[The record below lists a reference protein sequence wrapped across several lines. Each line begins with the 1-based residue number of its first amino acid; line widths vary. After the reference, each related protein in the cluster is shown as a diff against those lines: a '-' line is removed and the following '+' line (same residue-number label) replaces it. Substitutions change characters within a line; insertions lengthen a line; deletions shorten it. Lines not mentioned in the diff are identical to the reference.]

1 MFADNFLVHLPRE
14 REGRGEMGEGKGRGR
29 EWEGKE
35 SEGYGLWRGGKWECT
50 KKYPKTQHIWHLG
63 TPLGATAPCH
73 TFLESSFFLRAKF
86 ASHF

>member
-35 SEGYGLWRGGKWECT
+35 SEGYGGAGNGNARKNTPKRNIFGIWER
-50 KKYPKTQHIWHLG
+50 
-63 TPLGATAPCH
+63 PLGLLP
-73 TFLESSFFLRAKF
+73 RVI
-86 ASHF
+86 HF